1 VSLFTP
7 QQLFGEIGSSE
18 DIMSNAPFL
27 ERARAEREQERDASA
42 RLALGG
48 YVVARL
54 VERLLTS
61 EDTAESRQGL
71 RWQIDAVRRH
81 VRELPSD
88 LPEAAHLRGIT
99 DAVPTDGQP
108 LAGLRLSVM
117 AYAYFLEH
125 EARLEEALQAL
136 TLALRTY
143 GQRVPPSDFATTALF
158 AGRLNRQLA
167 RWGMATACYAAAENA
182 AEAIG
187 DLVIVLRSRLGRGQV
202 FRGQGNLPL
211 ARSTAEEVA
220 RAAAAAGL
228 REVQAMA
235 YTDIGSALSNEGRGV
250 DAVQA
255 IYQAFLL
262 TEDAAQRMRVLGDLG
277 VVLREIG
284 AYEAVRLAFDIVV
297 ASKTSFLV
305 RTNALLELMEL
316 ESMLGNRVA
325 FERRRAEAG
334 ELRERMP
341 PSMLADY
348 HFKLGVGLARFGQ
361 FSRARSVLTAG
372 LQLSEVHR
380 INTWYFRFERVLAN
394 LSECEIREPE
404 HATVAGLT
412 GSPAVQEVAVG
423 LREYACLT
431 S

>member
-1 VSLFTP
+1 
-7 QQLFGEIGSSE
+7 
-18 DIMSNAPFL
+18 MSNAPFL
-27 ERARAEREQERDASA
+27 ERARLEREQERDASA

-61 EDTAESRQGL
+61 DDSAESRQAL
-71 RWQIDAVRRH
+71 AWQIDAVRRH
-81 VRELPSD
+81 VRELPPD
-88 LPEAAHLRGIT
+88 LPESAHLRGIT
-99 DAVPTDGQP
+99 DAVPTDGRT
-108 LAGLRLSVM
+108 LAELRLSIM

-125 EARLEEALQAL
+125 EARLEEALH
-136 TLALRTY
+136 TLALAVRTY
-143 GQRVPPSDFATTALF
+143 GERVPPSDFATTALF
-158 AGRLNRQLA
+158 AGRLNRLLA
-167 RWGMATACYAAAENA
+167 RWSVATACYAAAENA

-187 DLVIVLRSRLGRGQV
+187 DLVIVLRSRLGRAQV
-202 FRGQGNLPL
+202 FKGQGNFPL

-220 RAAAAAGL
+220 RAAGEAGL

-235 YTDIGSALSNEGRGV
+235 YTDVGSALSNEGRGV
-250 DAVQA
+250 DAVRA
-255 IYQAFLL
+255 IYQAFLV

-284 AYEAVRLAFDIVV
+284 AFEAVRLAFDIVV
-297 ASKTSFLV
+297 ASKAGFLV

-316 ESMLGNRVA
+316 ESALGNRMA
-325 FERRRAEAG
+325 FERRRAEVG
-334 ELRERMP
+334 RLRERMP

-348 HFKLGVGLARFGQ
+348 HFKLGIGLARFGQ
-361 FSRARSVLTAG
+361 FTRARSVLTAG

-380 INTWYFRFERVLAN
+380 INAWYFRFEQVLAN

-404 HATVAGLT
+404 HVPVTSLN
-412 GSPAVQEVAVG
+412 GSPVVQEVAVG
-423 LREYACLT
+423 LREYASLT